1 MRSHWRANL
10 SLLLPVALL
19 LTLTPLVYAN
29 PPDPAWVLG
38 FWDDKDFDDVVGH
51 ITSAAA
57 LLQVPATCE
66 HRVPRP
72 QGLTSAAA
80 EPQASGLSVPRP
92 PSCPR
97 GPPNPLVQRRVDLA
111 ALRGA

>member
-1 MRSHWRANL
+1 MRSYWRANL
-10 SLLLPVALL
+10 PLLLLVALL
-19 LTLTPLVYAN
+19 LTLTLLAYAN

-57 LLQVPATCE
+57 LLQAPVTCE

-72 QGLTSAAA
+72 QGLTSG
-80 EPQASGLSVPRP
+80 EPEASGLSVPRP

-97 GPPNPLVQRRVDLA
+97 GPPTSYFSAV
-111 ALRGA
+111 